1 MTPQEQELIAQL
13 FARLKQ
19 TPAQP
24 TDTEAADLIRRLV
37 AEQPDA
43 PYKLVQTVLIQDM
56 ALTQAQARIAEL
68 ERQLGDTG
76 LSQRGSFLPQSAPR
90 SSVPGVSPWQRSAP
104 QAVEVQPAPTRAGGS
119 QPPMQ
124 PPFASAA
131 PLGGGMAGASSGF
144 LRAAAATALGVAGGQ
159 LLFQGVESM
168 FGQHAGSMLAGQPLQ
183 PSLTEN
189 VVNNFYSDP
198 GSANPEEAADP
209 TMADSDPGADPG
221 IDDASDPDVAS
232 NDDLGD
238 DSDPV

>member
-13 FARLKQ
+13 FTRLQQ

-24 TDTEAADLIRRLV
+24 KDTEAADLIRRLV

-43 PYKLVQTVLIQDM
+43 PYKLVQTVVIQDM
-56 ALTQAQARIAEL
+56 ALSQAQARIAEL

-76 LSQRGSFLPQSAPR
+76 SSQRGSFLPQSAPR
-90 SSVPGVSPWQRSAP
+90 GSVPIVSPWQRSAP
-104 QAVEVQPAPTRAGGS
+104 QAQPAPTGGS
-119 QPPMQ
+119 QPPTQ
-124 PPFASAA
+124 PPVASAA
-131 PLGGGMAGASSGF
+131 PLGGMAGASSGF

-159 LLFQGVESM
+159 LLFQGIESM

-189 VVNNFYSDP
+189 VVNNFYGDP
-198 GSANPEEAADP
+198 DSANPEEAADP
-209 TMADSDPGADPG
+209 TVADSDDPGADPG

-232 NDDLGD
+232 NDDGGD
-238 DSDPV
+238 NSDSV